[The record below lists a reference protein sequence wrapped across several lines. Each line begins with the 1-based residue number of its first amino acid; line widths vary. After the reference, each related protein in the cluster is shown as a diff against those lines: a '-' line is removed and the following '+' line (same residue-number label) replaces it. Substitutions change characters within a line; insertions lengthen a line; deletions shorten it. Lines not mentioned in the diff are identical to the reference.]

1 MTGVLVC
8 RLKMRAIGI
17 EQRDGKLPV
26 PLTGNIK
33 DIDTG
38 SSVRVP
44 GTVRVSSQDT
54 VITGQIPAT
63 EGCGWLDYTWVWPS
77 VQRSSLEAQRKTDFH
92 IKIQLVCHFGILPG
106 SKSQRWTLNQKN
118 LNHIII
124 IIQCDC
130 WQTQTHTTVKLNMQ
144 PLLT

>member
-63 EGCGWLDYTWVWPS
+63 EGCG
-77 VQRSSLEAQRKTDFH
+77 
-92 IKIQLVCHFGILPG
+92 
-106 SKSQRWTLNQKN
+106 
-118 LNHIII
+118 
-124 IIQCDC
+124 
-130 WQTQTHTTVKLNMQ
+130 
-144 PLLT
+144 